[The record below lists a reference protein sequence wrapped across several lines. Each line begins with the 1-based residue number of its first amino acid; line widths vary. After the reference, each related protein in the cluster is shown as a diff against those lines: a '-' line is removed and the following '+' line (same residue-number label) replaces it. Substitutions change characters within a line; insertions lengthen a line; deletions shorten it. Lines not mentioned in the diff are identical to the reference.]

1 MMRKIIIA
9 GNWKMYKT
17 QSEASE
23 FLMEFIAQIDDAPE
37 DREVVLCVPFTDL
50 AIVSKSLHGNRI
62 RLGAQNVHWEES
74 GAFTGEISASML
86 TEVGVRYAIVGHS
99 ERRQYFGETDETV
112 NLRLKAA
119 QASGLIPIL
128 CVGETK
134 QQRDAG
140 QTEQIIINQ
149 IKNGLIGVAQDK
161 LVIAY
166 EPIWAIGTGET
177 CESAEANRVIG
188 VIRDQ
193 LTNPNVTIQYGGS
206 VKPSNISEIMAQS
219 QIDGVLVG
227 GASLAAADF
236 AGIVNY
242 Q

>member
-1 MMRKIIIA
+1 
-9 GNWKMYKT
+9 MYKT
-17 QSEASE
+17 QREASE
-23 FLMEFIAQIDDAPE
+23 FLTNFVSLIEDAPE

-62 RLGAQNVHWEES
+62 RLGAQNVHWEEC
-74 GAFTGEISASML
+74 GAYTGEISASML
-86 TEVGVRYAIVGHS
+86 TEMGTRYAIVGHS
-99 ERRQYFGETDETV
+99 ERRQFFGETDETV

-119 QASGLIPIL
+119 QTSGLIPIL

-140 QTEQIIINQ
+140 ETERVIIDQLNR
-149 IKNGLIGVAQDK
+149 GLVDVDRSQ

-177 CESAEANRVIG
+177 CEAAEANRVIG
-188 VIRDQ
+188 VIRDR
-193 LTNPNVTIQYGGS
+193 LTNPNITIQYGGS
-206 VKPSNISEIMAQS
+206 VKPSNIAEIMAQS

-227 GASLAAADF
+227 GASLDPADF

-242 Q
+242 

>member
-1 MMRKIIIA
+1 MRKIIIA

-37 DREVVLCVPFTDL
+37 NREVVLCVPFTDL

-62 RLGAQNVHWEES
+62 RLGAQNVHWAES
-74 GAFTGEISASML
+74 GAYTGEISASML

-99 ERRQYFGETDETV
+99 ERRQYFGETDQTV

-119 QASGLIPIL
+119 QVSGLIPIL

-140 QTEQIIINQ
+140 KTEQVIIHQ
-149 IKNGLIGVAQDK
+149 IERGLIGIDQTK

-166 EPIWAIGTGET
+166 EPIWAIGTGDT
-177 CESAEANRVIG
+177 CESAEANRVIEL
-188 VIRDQ
+188 IRAQ

-206 VKPSNISEIMAQS
+206 VKPSNIDEIMAQS

-227 GASLAAADF
+227 GASLAAEDF

-242 Q
+242 K